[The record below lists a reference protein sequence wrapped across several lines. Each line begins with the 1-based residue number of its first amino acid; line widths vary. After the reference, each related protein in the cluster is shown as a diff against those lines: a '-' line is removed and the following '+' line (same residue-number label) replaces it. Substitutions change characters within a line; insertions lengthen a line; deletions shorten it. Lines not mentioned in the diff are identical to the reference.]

1 MTKTDKVTL
10 LDKIE
15 DILKEGKFGFNV
27 SYMRN
32 WAILRTKETVSENSF
47 RYVIYYFDRDSQVLI
62 KKVNEKKKLGAIAN
76 WLRKEG

>member
-1 MTKTDKVTL
+1 MNKITL

-15 DILKEGKFGFNV
+15 DILKEDKFGFTV
-27 SYMRN
+27 RYMRK
-32 WAILRTKETVSENSF
+32 WVILRTQEIVSENTF

-62 KKVNEKKKLGAIAN
+62 KKVNERNLGVIAN

>member
-1 MTKTDKVTL
+1 MKKTDKITL

-32 WAILRTKETVSENSF
+32 WAILRTQETVSENSF

-62 KKVNEKKKLGAIAN
+62 KKANERTLGAIAN
-76 WLRKEG
+76 LLGKEG